1 MPRPKEPFHL
11 VADRTRRRRVQELQ
25 EVVSKELAAP
35 YTVKYLPDTGQPVL
49 TPETR
54 IVATV
59 QPEPTQEERLIMA
72 VWRIRSLHLSRTE
85 SRYLVGSM
93 TYGVVWDQVYGML
106 RQLALPES
114 RAFTAYTGDDT
125 AINGAACYLPDR
137 IAHLFKCRPPPPSAI
152 MQPGDRRLHWLPIA
166 VDGTSRHEASYVHC
180 TLGGTASPNQL
191 SSWWLLGGSEKWDT
205 LYAASQEIDFD
216 DELRKAAT
224 ISFKDTAGT
233 DRQSLFFLCA
243 DGKAQV
249 LMAGCQNWKAESPG
263 ATVCW
268 VCMRNR
274 ALCLATFGTASAIDG
289 NWEPAVAISAIYRT
303 IMSDRR
309 VPDYGLHGVLRVL
322 LCAVNGTRDLVVQLT
337 GKAPATVA
345 RTMLQ
350 PVLDEARL
358 AARTCTRASLNND
371 KANSKG
377 KVRMECAAAIHF
389 MRNKGWEKIIDA
401 CLEQPSVRQ
410 HQVGGKSWESVC
422 KTWWEN
428 FASMCVYA
436 WRSAWFSGADLGRLR
451 NHSIAM
457 GAAHNELQWGKLLW
471 THLWIDHMYYFAKK
485 WRILSKF
492 SCFAM
497 EGSHRRLKRMLRN
510 SGGLSLLRGRLGV
523 QVVVDNHTIDDS
535 LWLHGWDATKRA
547 QHGQGPISV
556 QTYAS
561 RTRRRLLTDMQH
573 LQTLQRRFRCRKRRT

>member
-1 MPRPKEPFHL
+1 
-11 VADRTRRRRVQELQ
+11 
-25 EVVSKELAAP
+25 
-35 YTVKYLPDTGQPVL
+35 
-49 TPETR
+49 
-54 IVATV
+54 
-59 QPEPTQEERLIMA
+59 MA
-72 VWRIRSLHLSRTE
+72 VWRMRSLHLSRME

-106 RQLALPES
+106 RKLALPES

-137 IAHLFKCRPPPPSAI
+137 IGHLFKCRPPPPSDI

-166 VDGTSRHEASYVHC
+166 VEGTSRHEASYVHC

-191 SSWWLLGGSEKWDT
+191 SSWWLLGGGEKWET
-205 LYAASQEIDFD
+205 LYVPSQEIDFD

-224 ISFKDTAGT
+224 VSFKDTGGNG
-233 DRQSLFFLCA
+233 RQSLFFLCA

-249 LMAGCQNWKAESPG
+249 LLAGCQIWKAESPG

-274 ALCLATFGTASAIDG
+274 APCLATFGTASAIDG
-289 NWEPAVAISAIYRT
+289 NWEAAVAIGGIYRT
-303 IMSDRR
+303 ITSDRR

-322 LCAVNGTRDLVVQLT
+322 LCGINGIRDLVVQWT

-350 PVLDEARL
+350 PVLDETRL

-371 KANSKG
+371 KAKSKG

-389 MRNKGWEKIIDA
+389 MRNRGWEKIIDA
-401 CLEQPSVRQ
+401 CLQQASVRQ

-428 FASMCVYA
+428 FASMCVYT
-436 WRSAWFSGADLGRLR
+436 WRS
-451 NHSIAM
+451 
-457 GAAHNELQWGKLLW
+457 
-471 THLWIDHMYYFAKK
+471 
-485 WRILSKF
+485 
-492 SCFAM
+492 
-497 EGSHRRLKRMLRN
+497 
-510 SGGLSLLRGRLGV
+510 
-523 QVVVDNHTIDDS
+523 
-535 LWLHGWDATKRA
+535 
-547 QHGQGPISV
+547 
-556 QTYAS
+556 
-561 RTRRRLLTDMQH
+561 
-573 LQTLQRRFRCRKRRT
+573 

>member
-11 VADRTRRRRVQELQ
+11 VADRTRRRRLQELQ
-25 EVVSKELAAP
+25 EVVTKELAAP
-35 YTVKYLPDTGQPVL
+35 YTVKYLPDTGQIVL

-85 SRYLVGSM
+85 SRYLVRSM

-224 ISFKDTAGT
+224 VSFKDTAGN

-345 RTMLQ
+345 RTMMQ